1 MSRNGSSGS
10 AGTKHVA
17 RSSTV
22 HTSRL
27 GPALTEEGTD
37 DGGPRS
43 PWLRQALSTT
53 DLGTPRRR
61 ARGAG
66 GEHHGARR
74 AERVRQVDPDP
85 ELDRLRAGDRGPA
98 VDRRGRPTTRSE
110 GRRGTGRLCAADP
123 VAVPRPVGRRAH
135 HARRDAARRVR
146 RGDGRALRR
155 PAVDPAP
162 GEGRRAVRRRG
173 DPGGP
178 GPRPRDAGAD
188 RPGGHPRGDR
198 HRPPGRGSTARR
210 RRGAAS
216 RRGRGMSLRGALL
229 SFRIHRFES
238 TVVVFAALLS
248 VAVSAVVITLFY
260 GGGYASCFGNDQP
273 VLSSLCQSTPAEW
286 LPRIARLSLAL
297 VPIFPVIGGLLAG
310 GPIVARE
317 LETGTARLAWSL
329 GPSRLRWFAQRVV
342 PIFLMFLV
350 ACFAIGVVAD
360 SLLHLVQP
368 TVAIDGSFV
377 GYRARG
383 LLIPT
388 LGLVVASIA
397 LAIGALTGRT
407 VPTIILTLMLFGGL
421 IAAADTVEKQVL
433 LGEAV
438 VGGDF
443 QYSEN
448 NLWLDSKFLMPD
460 GRVMSW
466 DEVIAEHPEFNEFG
480 WDESSGIQPVALYIP
495 GARYH
500 DVERREAAALLAIA
514 LAFA

>member
-1 MSRNGSSGS
+1 
-10 AGTKHVA
+10 
-17 RSSTV
+17 
-22 HTSRL
+22 
-27 GPALTEEGTD
+27 
-37 DGGPRS
+37 
-43 PWLRQALSTT
+43 
-53 DLGTPRRR
+53 
-61 ARGAG
+61 
-66 GEHHGARR
+66 
-74 AERVRQVDPDP
+74 
-85 ELDRLRAGDRGPA
+85 
-98 VDRRGRPTTRSE
+98 
-110 GRRGTGRLCAADP
+110 
-123 VAVPRPVGRRAH
+123 
-135 HARRDAARRVR
+135 
-146 RGDGRALRR
+146 
-155 PAVDPAP
+155 
-162 GEGRRAVRRRG
+162 
-173 DPGGP
+173 
-178 GPRPRDAGAD
+178 
-188 RPGGHPRGDR
+188 
-198 HRPPGRGSTARR
+198 
-210 RRGAAS
+210 
-216 RRGRGMSLRGALL
+216 MSLRGALL
-229 SFRIHRFES
+229 SFRIQRFES

-286 LPRIARLSLAL
+286 LPRIGRLSLAL

-421 IAAADTVEKQVL
+421 IAAADTVEKKVL

-514 LAFA
+514 LAFGCLATVAVLRRRPR